1 MAQSNY
7 GGKQP
12 DQSAYIKRFEID
24 RTNYTWNYATVNNQ
38 LLLTPTNKKAT
49 VYINGNLFVG
59 GTITNPSDINL
70 KDNIEN
76 LSLSLTLSEKIMS
89 LNPVKYNY
97 KDDEKKE
104 HFGLIAQDV
113 EKLFPNLVNTISTPI
128 GEEDVSFKTVNY
140 LEIIPLLL
148 LKIKDLQNQIDS
160 LNKKHGEENESFIR
174 NFREIRNNISDIYK
188 KNDN

>member
-12 DQSAYIKRFEID
+12 DQSAYIKRFTID
-24 RTNYTWNYATVNNQ
+24 RTSYTWKYATVSNQ

-49 VYINGNLFVG
+49 VYIDGDLFVG

-113 EKLFPNLVNTISTPI
+113 EKFFPNLVNTISTPI
-128 GEEDVSFKTVNY
+128 GEEEVSFKTVNY

-160 LNKKHGEENESFIR
+160 LNKKINQENDSFIR

-188 KNDN
+188 KHDN

>member
-24 RTNYTWNYATVNNQ
+24 RTNYTWNYTTVNNQ
-38 LLLTPTNKKAT
+38 LLLMPTNKKAT

-76 LSLSLTLSEKIMS
+76 LSLTLALSEKIMS

-113 EKLFPNLVNTISTPI
+113 EKFFPNLVNTISTPI
-128 GEEDVSFKTVNY
+128 GEEEVSFKTVNY

-160 LNKKHGEENESFIR
+160 LNKKINQENDSFIR

-188 KNDN
+188 KHDN

>member
-49 VYINGNLFVG
+49 VYIDGNLFVG

-128 GEEDVSFKTVNY
+128 GEEEVSFKTVNY

-188 KNDN
+188 KHDN

>member
-49 VYINGNLFVG
+49 VYIDGNLFVG

-128 GEEDVSFKTVNY
+128 GEEEVSFKTVNY

-160 LNKKHGEENESFIR
+160 LNKKINQENDSFIR

-188 KNDN
+188 KHDN